1 MKSFLPKAISALFL
15 AISLLACQTS
25 VTQEN
30 NTSIARSEMLL
41 DEYLQILSRQK
52 GAIYLMKIILKVPM
66 IK

>member
-41 DEYLQILSRQK
+41 DSIFKYYQAEGGNLFNENYH
-52 GAIYLMKIILKVPM
+52 KVPM

>member
-41 DEYLQILSRQK
+41 DSIFKY
-52 GAIYLMKIILKVPM
+52 
-66 IK
+66 